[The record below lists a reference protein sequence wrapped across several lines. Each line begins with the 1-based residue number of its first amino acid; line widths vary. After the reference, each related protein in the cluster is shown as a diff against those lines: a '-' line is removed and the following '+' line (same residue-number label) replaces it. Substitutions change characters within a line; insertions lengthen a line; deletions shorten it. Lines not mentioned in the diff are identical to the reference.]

1 MKYYPI
7 DEGAARR
14 AKEANSFSEYREGS
28 ATEEYR
34 AMVNRVYEIA
44 DIQKAQADKMYH
56 DRIDALADSYAR
68 RLAENI
74 NRRNEID
81 ARVPSVLIAGASNFP
96 VRAKE
101 KQNLA
106 RDRNDQEYLE
116 IRSIPEK
123 IKATGRG
130 GISSDDPNAREKLE
144 AKLRELEQA
153 QEYMKAVNA
162 YYRAHKTLAGC
173 PQMSAEAAAK
183 LDAAMARDWVPN
195 PVPFESWALSNNA
208 ANIRRVKGRLLTL
221 DAEREKAGSAGEREK
236 SGDGWR
242 LIENAEAGRI
252 QFLFDGKPDED
263 IRNTLKG
270 EGFRWAPSAKAWQ
283 RMLNDNGRRAAARVI
298 EKIS

>member
-130 GISSDDPNAREKLE
+130 GISSDDPNAREKLA
-144 AKLRELEQA
+144 AKLRELEDA
-153 QEYMKAVNA
+153 QEHMKAVNA
-162 YYRAHKTLAGC
+162 WYRKHKSLAGC
-173 PQMSAEAAAK
+173 PALSAEAAAK
-183 LDAAMARDWVPN
+183 LNAAMKNDWQQN
-195 PVPFESWALSNNA
+195 PVPFESWALTNNA
-208 ANIRRVKGRLLTL
+208 ANIRRVKARIESL
-221 DAEREKAGSAGEREK
+221 DAEQKKQETAGERAE
-236 SGDGWR
+236 SGDGWK
-242 LIENAEAGRI
+242 LIENTEAGRI
-252 QFLFDGKPDED
+252 QFIFDEKPAQDVREL
-263 IRNTLKG
+263 LKS
-270 EGFRWAPSAKAWQ
+270 EGFRWAPSMGAWQ
-283 RMLNDNGRRAAARVI
+283 RMLNDAGRYAAQRVI
-298 EKIS
+298 RKIG